1 MSATAV
7 ARTPVARTAAAR
19 TEVASTA
26 ATSPRPAPD
35 RPSRRAPQ
43 TVVALQG
50 GGRPGVRP
58 GAGPRGPRLL
68 LAPCGEPAPARALS
82 IVPSLAPP
90 PVHSVRSPV
99 TEASWPVASTARPTP
114 VTPPEDPTDL
124 CGSIVLA
131 AVEAVT
137 GRRPVM
143 QLARWVSPQVFEALH
158 QAARSRGP
166 QSTLGRRTSVRS
178 THLSRLSPTVAEASV
193 VIHDGTRVR
202 AAAVRLEVHRA
213 HWRATVLQIG

>member
-7 ARTPVARTAAAR
+7 ARTVPATVPARTVPTTAAPQRPTRRGSPAVVALPEGRRPSTHPGAAAR
-19 TEVASTA
+19 
-26 ATSPRPAPD
+26 P
-35 RPSRRAPQ
+35 PQ
-43 TVVALQG
+43 I
-50 GGRPGVRP
+50 
-58 GAGPRGPRLL
+58 L
-68 LAPCGEPAPARALS
+68 LAPCGEPTPTRALS
-82 IVPSLAPP
+82 LVPSLAPP

-99 TEASWPVASTARPTP
+99 TEATWPVASVPRPSP
-114 VTPPEDPTDL
+114 AAPPDDPTDL

-143 QLARWVSPQVFEALH
+143 QLARWVSPQVFDALN
-158 QAARSRGP
+158 QAALSRGP
-166 QSTLGRRTSVRS
+166 QSTLGRRTAVRS
-178 THLSRLSPTVAEASV
+178 THMSRISSSVAEASV

-202 AAAVRLEVHRA
+202 AAAVRLEVHRG

>member
-7 ARTPVARTAAAR
+7 ART
-19 TEVASTA
+19 EVAGSTA
-26 ATSPRPAPD
+26 TTARPAPE
-35 RPSRRAPQ
+35 RVSRRAP
-43 TVVALQG
+43 VVALPG
-50 GGRPGVRP
+50 GSRPGGHP
-58 GAGPRGPRLL
+58 GPRGPRLL

-82 IVPSLAPP
+82 VVPSLTPP

-99 TEASWPVASTARPTP
+99 TEASWPVASTSRPDP

-143 QLARWVSPQVFEALH
+143 QLARWVSPVVYEALH

>member
-7 ARTPVARTAAAR
+7 ARTAPATAPARAVSTGAAHEGPTRRGSPAVVGLPDGRRPGAQPGAAAR
-19 TEVASTA
+19 A
-26 ATSPRPAPD
+26 PRI
-35 RPSRRAPQ
+35 
-43 TVVALQG
+43 
-50 GGRPGVRP
+50 
-58 GAGPRGPRLL
+58 L
-68 LAPCGEPAPARALS
+68 LAPCGEPAPPRALS

-99 TEASWPVASTARPTP
+99 TEAPWPVASVSRPSP
-114 VTPPEDPTDL
+114 AAPPEDPTDL

-143 QLARWVSPQVFEALH
+143 QLARWVSPQVFDALN
-158 QAARSRGP
+158 QAALSRGP
-166 QSTLGRRTSVRS
+166 QSTLGRRTTVRS
-178 THLSRLSPTVAEASV
+178 TRVSRISPTVAEASV

-202 AAAVRLEVHRA
+202 AAAVRLEVHRG